1 MINPD
6 LVAQRDHPG
15 SKLGKPGALQG
26 INTGV
31 NIFFSSNCSCLIMSK
46 HRQHLLVVFIVNDN
60 LSYV

>member
-31 NIFFSSNCSCLIMSK
+31 NIFLFKLFLLNHVKASSASSRCLYC
-46 HRQHLLVVFIVNDN
+46 H
-60 LSYV
+60 

>member
-6 LVAQRDHPG
+6 LAQRDHPD

-31 NIFFSSNCSCLIMSK
+31 NIFSLLKLFLLNHVKASSASGRCLY
-46 HRQHLLVVFIVNDN
+46 HH
-60 LSYV
+60 

>member
-31 NIFFSSNCSCLIMSK
+31 NIFSLQIVLVKSCQSIVSIWSLS
-46 HRQHLLVVFIVNDN
+46 LLSLV
-60 LSYV
+60 